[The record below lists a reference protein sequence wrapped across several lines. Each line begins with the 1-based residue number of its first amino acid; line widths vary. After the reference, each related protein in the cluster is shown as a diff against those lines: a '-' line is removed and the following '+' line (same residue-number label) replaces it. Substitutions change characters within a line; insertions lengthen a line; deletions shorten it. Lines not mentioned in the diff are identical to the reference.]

1 MSTLDTE
8 RDWQP
13 TTTGVGIA
21 VATTAIVV
29 VLLLGRVDDVVVSL
43 VLGGVGAV
51 LFTAS
56 CWLVSREH
64 SLAVPLVS
72 LLTVPVAL
80 GIFGSSTIVAL
91 TLSGDLYPVEDGS
104 LVSIAALIVVGNV
117 GVVAGIV
124 VAMLGVAVGY
134 RNVLD
139 ADSLGQYSTITFQT
153 VLVPAVVGGF
163 LVVDG
168 LVFGVD
174 GPTSAA
180 GEAISGFTT
189 WLVAPDPTGLNV
201 AGFLLAAGLA
211 LAGVLAALRVLPVP
225 ELLGDGGV
233 GRTDERVAT
242 LRRRLVLAAAVLFSV
257 HLAAL
262 GIERHFTNAELRG
275 YLGPGLYDVV
285 GAVAAAGVLRV
296 LLVAVA
302 GLTLA
307 AAAAGLVARHVARAS
322 MGASEPWLGPVV
334 GGGVITV
341 VAIAVAEPVYRTIF
355 DAIVEPLPASVAA
368 EIRTSSTELTAI
380 YGEATFTVLL
390 AVALVAS
397 TLWFVLGLRIGLFLG
412 YLSEETAGYS
422 LASAGLFVGTV
433 FAGTLGAPSWL
444 VFAGVAGSLLV
455 WDSGRF
461 ATTLG
466 REIGRPGSTR
476 DVELVHAGGSLVV
489 GVLGVLAATGVTAY
503 VGDGVGIP
511 SPATSVALV
520 VVAVG
525 LLSLVAALR

>member
-153 VLVPAVVGGF
+153 VLLPAAVGGF

-211 LAGVLAALRVLPVP
+211 FAGVLAA
-225 ELLGDGGV
+225 
-233 GRTDERVAT
+233 
-242 LRRRLVLAAAVLFSV
+242 SV